1 MKKYKPRTMLH
12 TFEDLRYFVS
22 LPLKIREK
30 IRATMTYH
38 TFFYFYFTYGLETN
52 WLWKNAY
59 TEGNH
64 AAGIYIF
71 NGISNE

>member
-12 TFEDLRYFVS
+12 TFEDLRHFVS

-30 IRATMTYH
+30 TKATMTYSYH
-38 TFFYFYFTYGLETN
+38 TIFFFFTYGLATN
-52 WLWKNAY
+52 WFWKNEY

-71 NGISNE
+71 NGV